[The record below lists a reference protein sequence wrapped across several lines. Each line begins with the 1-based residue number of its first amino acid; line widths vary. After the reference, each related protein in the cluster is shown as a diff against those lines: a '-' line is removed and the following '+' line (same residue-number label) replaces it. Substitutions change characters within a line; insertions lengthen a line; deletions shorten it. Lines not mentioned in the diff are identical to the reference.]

1 MGHKNVAERA
11 ICMKKELLKASLASW
26 LAAS

>member
-1 MGHKNVAERA
+1 MGQKNVAERA
-11 ICMKKELLKASLASW
+11 SCMKKDLLKASLATW